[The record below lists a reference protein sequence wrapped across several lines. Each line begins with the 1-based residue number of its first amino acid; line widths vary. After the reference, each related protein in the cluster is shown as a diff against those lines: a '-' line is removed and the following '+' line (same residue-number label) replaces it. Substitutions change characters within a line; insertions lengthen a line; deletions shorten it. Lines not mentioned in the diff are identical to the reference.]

1 MLWRGWA
8 AIGLLLLSNL
18 FMTLAWYG
26 HLRAQPAARL
36 SWGGWLLVVVGSWG
50 MAFFEYLL
58 QVPANRLGFR
68 GTGGP
73 FSLVTLKIIQEAI
86 SLLVFVLVARLLF
99 AGERIELRHWIAFA
113 LVLIAVWLSWSDK
126 AA

>member
-1 MLWRGWA
+1 
-8 AIGLLLLSNL
+8 
-18 FMTLAWYG
+18 
-26 HLRAQPAARL
+26 
-36 SWGGWLLVVVGSWG
+36 

>member
-1 MLWRGWA
+1 MSWRGWA

-26 HLRAQPAARL
+26 HLRVQPSGRL
-36 SWGGWLLVVVGSWG
+36 SLYGWLLTIVGSWG
-50 MAFFEYLL
+50 IAFFEYLL

-73 FSLVTLKIIQEAI
+73 FSLVTLKVLQEAI
-86 SLLVFVLVARLLF
+86 SILVFVIVVRVLF
-99 AGERIELRHWIAFA
+99 AGEKLGLRQYIAFG
-113 LVLIAVWLSWSDK
+113 LIIVAVWLSWSGQHK
-126 AA
+126 